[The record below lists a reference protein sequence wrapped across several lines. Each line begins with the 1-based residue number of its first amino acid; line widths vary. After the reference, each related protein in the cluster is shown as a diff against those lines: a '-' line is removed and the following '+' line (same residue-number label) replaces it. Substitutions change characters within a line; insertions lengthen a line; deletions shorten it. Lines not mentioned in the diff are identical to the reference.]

1 MKGDF
6 TRSTFRP
13 EKHYSGVRLQQ
24 GRVQLDADWN
34 EQIDI
39 TAHRVETEAADVIGA
54 CGAPLD
60 AAGFALTG
68 GAIPAIGAGRYY
80 VNGILCENEAPVAL
94 DQQPDLPGMALSGLA
109 DGFYLA
115 YLDVWQRHIT
125 ALEDEHIRE
134 VALNGPDTAT
144 RTRTVWQVKLLG
156 PFLNPITCVSEPA
169 EWKALLDQSQNGRL
183 SARAAESATAPGPC
197 VVPEGAG
204 YRRLENQLYRVEVHA
219 VDANGKITRLK
230 WSRDNGAIV
239 TRWLAQE
246 ASKPE
251 ALTVASI
258 GRDEVLRFAAG
269 QYVEVIDEQ
278 RELRGEAGILVRLAN
293 AEGQI
298 LTLDTTDPNWTG
310 VKIADFPPGVA
321 GRPNHPKARR
331 WDGVLANPALNTW
344 LELEDGVQIRLS
356 AGRYRIGD
364 YWLIPAR
371 TVTADVEWPRD
382 AGNDPIPQPRAG
394 IAHHYCKLAVLN
406 RSGGAF
412 TVAQD
417 CRQLFPPLTRL
428 VTLLY
433 VGGDGQEA
441 MPGQPLP
448 QPLRARVLNGAT
460 PVIGARVRFTVTQ
473 GGGSLTA
480 AQPVLT
486 TAPDGIAEC
495 GWTPGA
501 TGAQQVTAV
510 LLDAGD
516 TPVPGQVLRFGANLS
531 LARGGYCVCV
541 GPGGDYQRL
550 DEALKDLIGRGER
563 DICIC
568 LRPGDQE
575 PGAID
580 IERNPNEP
588 ELHLSVAG
596 CGPGSRLTLR
606 EPIRFVGL
614 TSVIMRDLALD
625 IAFPVAG
632 DGAIAMQQCSSVAVR
647 ACQVSGVTDKDGAL
661 LRIVNA
667 DRVHLEGNVF
677 EALLPDSLAPAR
689 DLFDRSKAEDLAKP
703 FNLPEQGEFRLSAFR
718 RGALQAAQALI
729 TLDPRTRREIQSALQ
744 QALRQFAGQ
753 SQGERLSYAK
763 LVLAL
768 AADVLRLN
776 TIFDLLLDIRR
787 AAGKARPGTAIILEQ
802 ARRMD
807 EAGLQLLQP
816 SIDVLDQDDR
826 YRLMD
831 NDIAGVLGLYG
842 PPTPLS
848 EVNELLNVDIIK
860 RLFGRLRGNQIR
872 FNAGFLGTLYLR
884 GNQIARVA
892 VSRDIV
898 RALQEAAMAQES
910 FIFPFDLFSRCPW
923 SDNVFEGAQSLLVCR
938 HLGMQSNEF
947 TGAAAS
953 AGPAG
958 APDVTA
964 TIIADSTIYVA
975 NHGAGEQVALLR
987 DIARLSDRV
996 ANQELSITDG

>member
-39 TAHRVETEAADVIGA
+39 TAHRIETEAADVMGA
-54 CGAPLD
+54 CGAPLH
-60 AAGFALTG
+60 AAGFALTS
-68 GAIPAIGAGRYY
+68 GAVPTVGAGRYY
-80 VNGILCENEAPVAL
+80 VDGILCEHDAPVPL
-94 DQQPDLPGMALSGLA
+94 DQQPDLPGMALSSLA

-125 ALEDEHIRE
+125 ALEDDSIRE

-156 PFLNPITCVSEPA
+156 PFPNPITCVSEPE

-183 SARAAESATAPGPC
+183 SARAAESATPPGPC
-197 VVPEGAG
+197 IVPEGAG

-219 VDANGKITRLK
+219 VDANGNITRLK

-239 TRWLAQE
+239 TRWLGQE

-251 ALTVASI
+251 ALIVASI

-269 QYVEVIDEQ
+269 QHVEVIDEQ
-278 RELRGEAGILVRLAN
+278 RELRGAAGLLVRLAN
-293 AEGQI
+293 AEGQV
-298 LTLDTTDPNWTG
+298 LTLDTTDPNWTS
-310 VKIADFPPGVA
+310 VKIADFPPSVA

-356 AGRYRIGD
+356 AGRYHVGD

-382 AGNDPIPQPRAG
+382 ASNNPIPQPRAG

-406 RSGGAF
+406 RSRGIF

-417 CRQLFPPLTRL
+417 CRQFFPPLTRL
-428 VTLLY
+428 VALLY

-473 GGGSLTA
+473 GGGSLTV

-486 TAPDGIAEC
+486 TGPDGIAEC
-495 GWTPGA
+495 GWTLGSA
-501 TGAQQVTAV
+501 GSQQVTAV

-516 TPVPGQVLRFGANLS
+516 TPVPGHVLRFGANLS
-531 LARGGYCVCV
+531 LARGGCCVCV
-541 GPGGDYQRL
+541 GPGGDYERL

-575 PGAID
+575 IGAIA

-588 ELHLSVAG
+588 DLHLTIAG
-596 CGPGSRLTLR
+596 CGPGIRLTLR
-606 EPIRFVGL
+606 APIRFVGV
-614 TSVIMRDLALD
+614 TSVVMRDLALD
-625 IAFPVAG
+625 IAFPVVGAG
-632 DGAIAMQQCSSVAVR
+632 AVTLHHCSSVEVR
-647 ACQVSGVTDKDGAL
+647 ACQVSGLTDKDGAL
-661 LRIVNA
+661 LLILNA
-667 DRVHLEGNVF
+667 DRVHLEGNLF
-677 EALLPDSLAPAR
+677 EALLPGTLAPAR
-689 DLFDRSKAEDLAKP
+689 DLFARVQAADLA
-703 FNLPEQGEFRLSAFR
+703 NLFGLPDQGELRLSVFR
-718 RGALQAAQALI
+718 QSALRAAQALV

-744 QALRQFAGQ
+744 QAWRQLAGQ
-753 SQGERLSYAK
+753 SQGELLSYAK

-787 AAGKARPGTAIILEQ
+787 ATGKARPGTALILEE

-807 EAGLQLLQP
+807 EAGLQMLQS

-826 YRLMD
+826 YRLVD
-831 NDIAGVLGLYG
+831 NDIAGVLSLYG
-842 PPTPLS
+842 PPALPS
-848 EVNELLNVDIIK
+848 EVNELLNADIIK
-860 RLFGRLRGNQIR
+860 RLFGRLRENQIQ
-872 FNAGFLGTLYLR
+872 FNAGFLGTLHLR

-892 VSRDIV
+892 VSREIV
-898 RALQEAAMAQES
+898 MALQEAAMAQGRVT
-910 FIFPFDLFSRCPW
+910 FPFDLFSRCPW

-938 HLGMQSNEF
+938 HLSMQSNEF
-947 TGAAAS
+947 TSAAAS

-958 APDVTA
+958 APNMTA
-964 TIIADSTIYVA
+964 AIIADSTIYVA
-975 NHGAGEQVALLR
+975 NHGAGEEVTLLS
-987 DIARLSDRV
+987 DSARRSDRV
-996 ANQELSITDG
+996 ANQELTIAGG